1 MGLDF
6 QPVIF
11 KGKFIMEK
19 SRRTPSIRGMTKRLP
34 RVGITMGDP
43 AGIGSEITAKVLTRD
58 NIGEFCVPIVI
69 GDADVIR
76 QGFKV
81 IGADPTFEVV
91 HDLEDALEPA
101 RNYVYDLDNVSLADY
116 SFGRISAQAGRA
128 AGESI
133 ERAIE
138 LAMEKKIDAIVTN
151 PIHKES
157 FNLGGYGER
166 FPGHTEMLAALTG
179 AKSYCMMLASG
190 NLRVCHVTTHV
201 SLLDALTRY
210 ITTERI
216 VEVIKLADGVGKQ
229 LGFED
234 PLIGVAGINPHAGE
248 HGLFGDEEKRIIIPA
263 IEKAVELGIKVEGP
277 VPADTLFSKAK
288 GGWYTVA
295 VAMYHDQGHIPC
307 KVDGFVYDHETERWS
322 MRGVNVTLGLPIIR
336 TSVDHGTAFGKA
348 GKGTADRHSL
358 LEAVKF
364 AVDLVRGQPH
374 MGEDHQQDLAG

>member
-1 MGLDF
+1 
-6 QPVIF
+6 
-11 KGKFIMEK
+11 MEK

-34 RVGITMGDP
+34 KVGITMGDP

-216 VEVIKLADGVGKQ
+216 VEVIKLADGQ
-229 LGFED
+229 
-234 PLIGVAGINPHAGE
+234 PAGVRDVYGMAEANWAAMQCRAG
-248 HGLFGDEEKRIIIPA
+248 
-263 IEKAVELGIKVEGP
+263 
-277 VPADTLFSKAK
+277 S
-288 GGWYTVA
+288 Y
-295 VAMYHDQGHIPC
+295 HIPPWIYARALDE
-307 KVDGFVYDHETERWS
+307 DGRFQETPDAA
-322 MRGVNVTLGLPIIR
+322 GLL
-336 TSVDHGTAFGKA
+336 AFFDPYGGGQLFPA
-348 GKGTADRHSL
+348 FFRTADQVRLVRPGAQPGDGLACPCGEPGDYIRQDSIQR
-358 LEAVKF
+358 
-364 AVDLVRGQPH
+364 VDLFD
-374 MGEDHQQDLAG
+374 EAGCAAQV